1 MLIASMRFI
10 RERLSC
16 VVAGWLACQMAGLG
30 AVSVS
35 AACAE
40 TGPRKCCA
48 ALRPGQTCP
57 MHHPGEGD
65 RTCKMRDACGR
76 TDVTLLA
83 LAGGVG
89 VLPHATDVVIAFALG
104 DPVAAI
110 VPSPITRLNRPE
122 SPPPRV

>member
-1 MLIASMRFI
+1 MRFI
-10 RERLSC
+10 RERLSW
-16 VVAGWLACQMAGLG
+16 VVAGWLACQMTALA

-48 ALRPGQTCP
+48 AARPGQACP
-57 MHHPGEGD
+57 MHHPGEDD

-76 TDVTLLA
+76 TDAALLA

-104 DPVAAI
+104 DPVSAMS
-110 VPSPITRLNRPE
+110 PSPILRATRPE
-122 SPPPRV
+122 SPPPRA